1 MALTDKDCK
10 NATCEAGKS
19 HTRRADGQGL
29 YIETRANGGKYWFWK
44 YRFHGKEK
52 RLALGVY
59 PGVTLKAARSARDA
73 ARATLKA
80 GTDPA
85 QARQDAKLSARL
97 KSATTFEG
105 VARQW
110 WEQWRGNRSV
120 RHADYVIRRLEA
132 DVFPVIGAK
141 AVSDVTAPQLLA
153 LSKKIEGRGAVDI
166 AKRAYQVSGQVLRY
180 AVAHGLI
187 ERNPAKDVR
196 PGDALKPRTKKNFAR
211 VDGRE
216 LPELMRKLMA
226 YEGSTVTRFALQLM
240 ALTFVRTSELIG
252 ARWSEFDLDA
262 AQWRIPAE
270 RMKKRRPH
278 IVPLSTQALE
288 VLRYLREI
296 STGDLL
302 FPGERDRKVPMSN
315 NTILGALY
323 RMGYKG
329 RMTGHGFRGVA
340 STQLHEMGFRHDYI
354 ELQLAHQQED
364 EVSAAYNHATYLRER
379 AEMMQQ
385 WADFLDAI
393 KRGEKVVPFKARQ
406 AAA

>member
-1 MALTDKDCK
+1 MALTDTACK
-10 NATCEAGKS
+10 NAICTEG
-19 HTRRADGQGL
+19 RAQQRYPDAQSL
-29 YIETRANGGKYWFWK
+29 YLEVRPNGGKYWFWK
-44 YRFHGKEK
+44 YRFHGKER

-59 PGVTLKAARSARDA
+59 PEITLKTAREKRET

-85 QARQDAKLSARL
+85 QQRKDNKLAARL
-97 KSATTFEG
+97 KTETTFEG
-105 VARQW
+105 VARSWWAQW
-110 WEQWRGNRSV
+110 KTNRSP
-120 RHADYVIRRLEA
+120 RYADYVIRRLEA
-132 DVFPVIGAK
+132 DVFPAIGSK
-141 AVSDVTAPQLLA
+141 PLTDVTAAQLLA
-153 LSKKIEGRGAVDI
+153 MAKKIESRGAVDI

-180 AVAHGLI
+180 AVAHGVI

-196 PGDALKPRTKKNFAR
+196 PGDALKSRTKTNFAR
-211 VDGRE
+211 VEPRE
-216 LPELMRKLMA
+216 LPELMRKVMA
-226 YEGSTVTRFALQLM
+226 YEGTTVTRFAMQLM

-252 ARWSEFDLDA
+252 ARWSEVDLDEA
-262 AQWRIPAE
+262 LWRIPAG

-278 IVPLSTQALE
+278 IVPLSKQAIE

-296 STGDLL
+296 STGELL
-302 FPGERDRKVPMSN
+302 FPGERDHDVPMSN

-340 STQLHEMGFRHDYI
+340 STALHEMGFRHDYI

-364 EVSAAYNHATYLRER
+364 ETSAAYNYATYLAER
-379 AEMMQQ
+379 AGMMQQ

-393 KRGEKVVPFKARQ
+393 KRGDNVVPFKARQ
-406 AAA
+406 AA